1 MSHKIIKKDCFRR
14 IVQDVKEII
23 LNPLDEQNIY
33 YIHDQ
38 DHFLNGYAMIV
49 GPEDTPY
56 QYGYYF
62 FHFLF
67 PEDYPHSP
75 PKVTYLTNDG
85 YTRFHP
91 NFYRSG
97 KCCLS
102 ILNTWKGEEW
112 SSCLTITSIL
122 LSLSMVL
129 TNNPLTHEPGI
140 QEKSKEVEIYNEI
153 IEFQNFNHSI
163 KFVIKNKPYYFFSGI
178 SNVTIDK
185 EIFLKE
191 CKNHFDKNR
200 DKILNYLENKLN
212 ILKYELSFNIYNMY
226 SNIIDYPNLY
236 KLIKKLK

>member
-1 MSHKIIKKDCFRR
+1 MSCKTIKKECFKR
-14 IVQDVKEII
+14 IAEDVKQII
-23 LNPLDEQNIY
+23 LNPLKDQNIHY
-33 YIHDQ
+33 VHDE
-38 DHFLNGYAMIV
+38 DNFLNGYAMII

-67 PEDYPHSP
+67 PEDYPYSP
-75 PKVTYLTNDG
+75 PVVKYLTNDG

-122 LSLSMVL
+122 LTLSMVL
-129 TNNPLTHEPGI
+129 TKNPLIHEPGI
-140 QEKSKEVEIYNEI
+140 EEGSNDVQVYNEI

-163 KFVIKNKPYYFFSGI
+163 RFVLKNKPYFFFTCI
-178 SNVTIDK
+178 PNVTIDK
-185 EIFLKE
+185 EIFMEE
-191 CKNHFDKNR
+191 CKSHFDKNR
-200 DKILNYLENKLN
+200 KKILNYLESKAN
-212 ILKYELSFNIYNMY
+212 ISKHELSFNIYNMY